1 MGIARALRVAAAVLL
16 LGVFFTPAGADDV
29 TGLEL
34 GLGWGARSDD
44 FDWSIAGT
52 PQGTDPNILSEL
64 TWDDLEIYQ
73 VQLRGML
80 AVGRED
86 FPWFD
91 TVLKGMVG
99 YGWIVDGETQDSDY
113 LGDNRTQEFS
123 RSNNATDG
131 DEVIDASVAIGP
143 RFELAGRVVTL
154 TPLGGY
160 SWHRI
165 DLRMTDG
172 LQTLSDQAL
181 ADAVLGP
188 GQISLPPL
196 GPFPG
201 LDSTYEATWQGPWA
215 GVDLELRP
223 FSALTL
229 GGSFAYHWL
238 DYDAEANWNLRPDLA
253 HPKSFSH
260 DADGDGIT
268 LRAAASLDLG
278 RRWSVTVNYDYLDWE
293 TDPGTAR
300 VYLTTGEVPGTRLN
314 GVNWRSQAVMA
325 GVNFRFY

>member
-1 MGIARALRVAAAVLL
+1 MGIARMVRAGAAVLL
-16 LGVFFTPAGADDV
+16 LGVLCTPAWTDEV

-34 GLGWGARSDD
+34 ALAGGARSDD

-99 YGWIVDGETQDSDY
+99 YGWIVDGENQDSDY

-143 RFELAGRVVTL
+143 RFALARRVVTM
-154 TPLGGY
+154 TPLAGY
-160 SWHRI
+160 SWHRL
-165 DLRMTDG
+165 DLNIVDG
-172 LQTLSDQAL
+172 FQTIPST
-181 ADAVLGP
+181 
-188 GQISLPPL
+188 

-260 DADGDGIT
+260 DADGEGIT